1 MSIVNDIRTT
11 LNQALKGVQGV
22 RVYEDPGANMDPP
35 AVLVGPPSLTW
46 EGYGANP
53 SSARIIIYLI
63 VPADDRVLERL
74 GDLITSVAGAIDDTQ
89 NAVVLRADPGTFT
102 VGGQELP
109 SYEVLVE
116 VAL

>member
-1 MSIVNDIRTT
+1 MSIVNDVRAA
-11 LNQALKGVQGV
+11 LNESLRGVQGV
-22 RVYEDPGANMDPP
+22 RVYDDPGASIDPP
-35 AVLVGPPSLTW
+35 GLLVGPPTLTW

-53 SSARIIIYLI
+53 SSARIIVYLI
-63 VPADDRVLERL
+63 VPADDRVLDRL
-74 GDLITSVAGAIDDTQ
+74 GELITSVAAVIDETED
-89 NAVVLRADPGTFT
+89 AVVLRADPGTFT